1 MNRRIVIFVLALIGA
16 IVAGSMLAAALCAAA
31 FHWPD
36 AQVLLACSLT
46 SLAVC
51 AVLALLNR
59 QKRRKTDPPAHI
71 TGREAFVIVSLSWV
85 IASCIGAFPYMFY
98 RAGAGTGLSFTDAFF
113 EAMSG
118 FTTTGASILPRVE
131 AFAPGVLLWRSLTHW
146 LGGMGIIVL
155 CLAIMPF
162 IGGSGIELFKAESP
176 TPIPEKLT
184 PRLSQTALYL
194 WLIYILLTVLE
205 VVALKLCGMSV
216 YDAVNHA
223 FATMAT
229 GGFSTHSESI
239 AYFKSP
245 AIEWVVTLFMFLAGV
260 NFTLHFLFLRGSF
273 GAYFADDEFRW
284 YAGISV
290 IVTIAISLC
299 ALGANMAQP
308 LSQTIRHAAFQTVT
322 ILTTTGFGVTD
333 TLQWP
338 YFVHLVLLLLMI
350 IGGCAGSTGGGMK
363 VLRVMVLTRSVKND
377 MLKTLQPRRVLCV
390 RVGGKPQE
398 TELVRSIMA
407 FFVMFMILLGAMSL
421 ALTWMDIDLIS
432 SFSGVLACL
441 SNIGPG
447 LGQFGPV
454 SNYASVPTCGKW
466 ILSFAMLIGRLEIT
480 TVMMLFLPSTWRR

>member
-1 MNRRIVIFVLALIGA
+1 MNRRIVFLLLALIGA
-16 IVAGSMLAAALCAAA
+16 IVAGTMFAASLIAAVC
-31 FHWPD
+31 HWPD
-36 AQVLLACSLT
+36 VQQLLKWSLGA
-46 SLAVC
+46 LGVC
-51 AVLALLNR
+51 GAIAMAAFK
-59 QKRRKTDPPAHI
+59 KRRKNDPPEHI

-85 IASCIGAFPYMFY
+85 IASVIGALPY
-98 RAGAGTGLSFTDAFF
+98 TDCGLTFTDAFF

-118 FTTTGASILPRVE
+118 FSTTGASILTNVE
-131 AFAPGVLLWRSLTHW
+131 GLSRGVLLWRSLTHW

-155 CLAIMPF
+155 CLAIIPF

-194 WLIYILLTVLE
+194 WLVYILLTVLE
-205 VVALKLCGMSV
+205 TIALKLCGMSF

-229 GGFSTHSESI
+229 GGFSTRNASI
-239 AYFKSP
+239 AAFGSP
-245 AIEWVVTLFMFLAGV
+245 AVEWVITVFMFLAGV

-284 YAGISV
+284 YAGITL
-290 IVTIAISLC
+290 IVTALIAVC
-299 ALGANMAQP
+299 AAGAGMAQP

-338 YFVHLVLLLLMI
+338 YFVHLILLLLMF

-377 MLKTLQPRRVLCV
+377 MLRTLQPKRVLCV
-390 RVGGKPQE
+390 RIGGKPQE
-398 TELVRSIMA
+398 NDLVRSILA
-407 FFVMFMILLGAMSL
+407 FFVMFMILLGVMSL
-421 ALTWMDIDLIS
+421 ALTWLGIDVLS
-432 SFSGVLACL
+432 SLSGVLACL

-454 SNYASVPTCGKW
+454 SNYAAVPTCGKW
-466 ILSFAMLIGRLEIT
+466 ILSFAMLVGRLEIT
-480 TVMMLFLPSTWRR
+480 TVMMLFMPSTWRR

>member
-16 IVAGSMLAAALCAAA
+16 IVAGSMLAAALCAGAA
-31 FHWPD
+31 GWPD
-36 AQVLLACSLT
+36 AGVLFRCSLF

-51 AVLALLNR
+51 CVLALATR
-59 QKRRKTDPPAHI
+59 PRRRKSDPPAHI
-71 TGREAFVIVSLSWV
+71 TGREAFVIVSLAWV
-85 IASCIGAFPYMFY
+85 IASCIGAAPYVLY
-98 RAGAGTGLSFTDAFF
+98 EAGPGTGLSLTDAFF

-131 AFAPGVLLWRSLTHW
+131 AFAPGVLLWRSITHW

-194 WLIYILLTVLE
+194 WLIYILLTGLE
-205 VVALKLCGMSV
+205 TVALKLCGMSL
-216 YDAVNHA
+216 YDAVNHS

-245 AIEWVVTLFMFLAGV
+245 AVEWVVTFFMFLAGV

-273 GAYFADDEFRW
+273 GAYFADEEFRW
-284 YAGISV
+284 YAGIAL
-290 IVTIAISLC
+290 IVAALIALS

-333 TLQWP
+333 SLQWP
-338 YFVHLVLLLLMI
+338 YFVHLVLLVLML
-350 IGGCAGSTGGGMK
+350 IGGCAGSTGGGIK
-363 VLRVMVLTRSVKND
+363 VLRLMVLTRSVKND
-377 MLKTLQPRRVLCV
+377 MLKTLQPKRVLCV
-390 RVGGKPQE
+390 RIGGKPQE
-398 TELVRSIMA
+398 SELVRSILA
-407 FFVMFMILLGAMSL
+407 CFVMFMFLLGAMSL
-421 ALTWMDIDLIS
+421 ALTWMGIDVLS
-432 SFSGVLACL
+432 SISGVLACL

-454 SNYASVPTCGKW
+454 SNYAAVPPCGKW

-480 TVMMLFLPSTWRR
+480 TVMMLFMPSTWRR

>member
-16 IVAGSMLAAALCAAA
+16 IVAGFMLAAALCAAA
-31 FHWPD
+31 FRWPD
-36 AQVLLACSLT
+36 AGVLFKCSLT
-46 SLAVC
+46 SLAIC
-51 AVLALLNR
+51 GAFALGSYT
-59 QKRRKTDPPAHI
+59 KRRKSDPAAHI
-71 TGREAFVIVSLSWV
+71 TGREAFVIVSLAWV
-85 IASCIGAFPYMFY
+85 ISSCIGAFPYVLY
-98 RAGAGTGLSFTDAFF
+98 KAGPGTGLSFTDAFF

-118 FTTTGASILPRVE
+118 FSTTGASILPRVE

-155 CLAIMPF
+155 CLAITPF

-194 WLIYILLTVLE
+194 WLIYILLTGLE
-205 VVALKLCGMSV
+205 AIALKLCGMSF
-216 YDAVNHA
+216 YDAVNHS

-239 AYFKSP
+239 AYFNSP
-245 AIEWVVTLFMFLAGV
+245 AVEWVITFFMFLAGV

-273 GAYFADDEFRW
+273 GAYFADEEFRW
-284 YAGISV
+284 YVGITLV
-290 IVTIAISLC
+290 VTAAIAVC
-299 ALGANMAQP
+299 ALGANMPLP
-308 LSQTIRHAAFQTVT
+308 LSTTIRHAAFQTVT

-338 YFVHLVLLLLMI
+338 YFVHLVLLLLMFV
-350 IGGCAGSTGGGMK
+350 GGCAGSTGGGMK
-363 VLRVMVLTRSVKND
+363 VLRVMVLTRSVKKD

-390 RVGGKPQE
+390 RIGGKPQGN
-398 TELVRSIMA
+398 ELVRSILS
-407 FFVMFMILLGAMSL
+407 FFVMFMLLLGAMSL
-421 ALTWMDIDLIS
+421 ALTWMGIDVLS
-432 SFSGVLACL
+432 SISGVLACL

-454 SNYASVPTCGKW
+454 SNYAAVPSCGKW

-480 TVMMLFLPSTWRR
+480 TVMMLFMPSTWRR